1 MHSES
6 EPAARGADDEEGG
19 GEATAAKLLE
29 DLRRYGNKIAERQVQ
44 LDKIQGI
51 MESILDAQSFSEFA
65 QSSDVD
71 KVKREYE
78 DMQKKHDTDLL
89 DFQRKNA
96 ARTRG
101 LRSVRDNGAQEF
113 ANQLRDLLS

>member
-1 MHSES
+1 MDRLRLLHCSNLLQLRIES
-6 EPAARGADDEEGG
+6 PLTGRD
-19 GEATAAKLLE
+19 
-29 DLRRYGNKIAERQVQ
+29 NK
-44 LDKIQGI
+44 
-51 MESILDAQSFSEFA
+51 SN
-65 QSSDVD
+65 VD
-71 KVKREYE
+71 KVKRECE
-78 DMQKKHDTDLL
+78 DMQKKQDTDLL